1 MRIPAIIATPILLAA
16 CAGNGGGAEP
26 VAPPASAGTCNADNT
41 AEFVGQKA
49 TAALGAAIQARTGA
63 SIFQW
68 VGPDQAVTMD
78 YRPERVRV
86 TYDMGFVI
94 ERITCG

>member
-1 MRIPAIIATPILLAA
+1 MRIPVIVLGPMFLAS
-16 CAGNGGGAEP
+16 CAGYGSSPEP
-26 VAPPASAGTCNADNT
+26 ATPPASAGTCNADNT

-49 TAALGAAIQARTGA
+49 TAAVGAAIQARTGA

-94 ERITCG
+94 KRITCG

>member
-1 MRIPAIIATPILLAA
+1 MRIPVIVLSPIFLAA
-16 CAGNGGGAEP
+16 CAGYGSSPEP
-26 VAPPASAGTCNADNT
+26 VQPPTSAGTCNADNT
-41 AEFVGQKA
+41 AEFVGQEA
-49 TAALGAAIQARTGA
+49 TAAVGAAIQARTGA

-86 TYDMGFVI
+86 AYDMGFVI